1 MPVRS
6 GRDDDAGVSSEVL
19 GGAMREQEGVR
30 AESQPAES
38 KVKQNGDVKVKRDE
52 ASTATKRARCVH
64 TSNGGEVSSPRAR
77 RTPTG

>member
-1 MPVRS
+1 MNK
-6 GRDDDAGVSSEVL
+6 
-19 GGAMREQEGVR
+19 EGVR

-77 RTPTG
+77 RTPTVNALAPVNTLTNKWLRR